1 MTAIAAAIAEL
12 RTSHA
17 ATTQGSWGKGKTSH
31 HTASKR
37 GAGQPY
43 HVAEFRHADD
53 AQFCDL
59 AHAKVPALCDEVER
73 LQAARDELLAALV
86 AMDEAMCN
94 AGNPHMSAEMR
105 AQGRQAIIATRAAIA
120 KHKPAP

>member
-12 RTSHA
+12 RASHA

-73 LQAARDELLAALV
+73 LQAARDELLAALLKISTHSQSH
-86 AMDEAMCN
+86 AMV
-94 AGNPHMSAEMR
+94 R
-105 AQGRQAIIATRAAIA
+105 RIANVTIA
-120 KHKPAP
+120 KHKPTT